1 MPTEK
6 KQLPEDFAEF
16 IRLLNSAKVEYL
28 ILGGWAVNLYANPRA
43 TADIDFLVGIDER
56 NVDKV
61 LSVLTQFGLKKV
73 PRDYFREKG
82 NVIRMGIPPTRI
94 EILTGATGIEFAD
107 CYKRKKMV
115 KIGDL
120 KMNFISKAD
129 LIKNKK
135 AAGRLKDIADV
146 DALE

>member
-6 KQLPEDFAEF
+6 KPLPEDFAEF

-61 LSVLTQFGLKKV
+61 LSVLAEFGLKKV

-94 EILTGATGIEFAD
+94 EILTGATGIEFAE
-107 CYKRKKMV
+107 CYKRKKIV

>member
-43 TADIDFLVGIDER
+43 TADIDFLVGIDKR

-61 LSVLTQFGLKKV
+61 LSVLAEFGLKKV

-94 EILTGATGIEFAD
+94 EILTGATGIEFAE
-107 CYKRKKMV
+107 CYKRKKIV